1 VRCEHVACGAKTRI
15 RLPAAVP
22 LRAVRR
28 VVCDGCHQAFD
39 CRRVEEVA
47 AEPRGG
53 AARAGAT
60 VGDALRSPP
69 GRLWAWISVPLAAL
83 AVLALLTV
91 LVGDDGDADGGPP
104 APAATAPGSDAA
116 PGSGTPVR
124 ERGYTAMIPPGWS
137 RSTPPEDASF
147 AAEAEDGSADA
158 TLWVSRDPSLSL
170 GEFEATSL
178 AQLRAAAGSAR
189 VLERTGGPSEDST
202 VVRLRA
208 DAPAGEGESIAYEV
222 TLRASGPLRY
232 YLATSVEHDAS
243 PQARLGA
250 ARLHETFSPE
260 PTADG

>member
-1 VRCEHVACGAKTRI
+1 VRCEHEACGAETRI

-28 VVCDGCHQAFD
+28 IVCDGCQEPFD
-39 CRRVEEVA
+39 CRRVEEVGGVR
-47 AEPRGG
+47 RGG

-60 VGDALRSPP
+60 VRDALRSRP
-69 GRLWAWISVPLAAL
+69 GRLWAWISVPIAAL

-91 LVGDDGDADGGPP
+91 LVGGDGDADGGPP
-104 APAATAPGSDAA
+104 APPATAPA
-116 PGSGTPVR
+116 SGTPVS
-124 ERGYTAMIPPGWS
+124 ERDYTVTIPPGWA

-147 AAEAEDGSADA
+147 AAEARDGTADA

-170 GEFEATSL
+170 DQFEATSV
-178 AQLRAAAGSAR
+178 AQLRAAAGNAT
-189 VLERTGGPSEDST
+189 VLERAGGPSEDST

-208 DAPAGEGESIAYEV
+208 DAPAGEGRSIAYEV

-232 YLATSVEHDAS
+232 YLATSVEPDAS

-250 ARLHETFSPE
+250 ARLHESFAPAAKS
-260 PTADG
+260 GG